1 MRLLLR
7 VLRYLAPYRTLALAA
22 LACAV
27 LATLVDLV
35 PPWIIKL
42 IIDTVVRPAD
52 LEPLPWLMAALTLAY
67 LGRNVLTGARVRL
80 NNVLEQRVIYDLR
93 KAVYDKLQVLSV
105 RYYDQRASGE
115 LVSRVTSDVTNLER
129 IFIDGV
135 ESLVMAGLAL
145 VGIAVML
152 FAMHWQLA
160 LLALIPIPF
169 LVLGASVF
177 TRRVHALYRAIR
189 QESGRLNAVLQDHLS
204 GIREIFAFNR
214 EAYAAARFD
223 AHNRAYCREQLRVA
237 RVWSVYSPSMVFL
250 GSVGTLLILGV
261 GSREVVA
268 GRMTLGELVAFLS
281 YLAMFYVPI
290 NQIHSVN
297 HMLQHALASGERVF
311 EILDAKPEVVEA
323 SEAVMLPRGRGEVRF
338 EQVSF
343 GYRSDVEVIHD
354 LDVGIASGE
363 KVALV
368 GPSGAGKS
376 TVVKLLL
383 RFYDA
388 GSGRIEIDGRD
399 IRGLTLRSLRDQI
412 GLVPQDPV
420 LFNGTVREN
429 LLFGRPDASDADLD
443 NAVRAARAHEFVAAL
458 PEGYDTLV
466 GERGVKLSGGQK
478 QRLAIARALLKDPPI
493 VVLDEATSNI
503 DSETEVQ
510 IQEALERLIAGRT
523 TLIIAHRLST
533 LRSVDR
539 LIIMDHG
546 RIVETGTHDDL
557 LRRGGLY
564 TALYEAQFQV

>member
-7 VLRYLAPYRTLALAA
+7 VLTYLAPYRSLALAA
-22 LACAV
+22 LACAI
-27 LATLVDLV
+27 LATLVDLA

-52 LEPLPWLMAALTLAY
+52 LNPLPWLIAALALVY
-67 LGRNVLTGARVRL
+67 VGRNVLTGARIRL

-93 KAVYDKLQVLSV
+93 KAVYLKLQSLSV

-135 ESLVMAGLAL
+135 ESLVMAGLTL

-152 FAMHWQLA
+152 FIMHWQLA
-160 LLALIPIPF
+160 VLAFIPIPF
-169 LVLGASVF
+169 LMVGATVF
-177 TRRVHALYRAIR
+177 TRRVHALYRVIR
-189 QESGRLNAVLQDHLS
+189 QESGRLNAVLQDQLS

-214 EAYAAARFD
+214 ETYAAARFD

-237 RVWSVYSPSMVFL
+237 RVWSMYSPTMVLL
-250 GSVGTLLILGV
+250 GSLGTLLILGV

-311 EILDAKPEVVEA
+311 EILDAKPDVVEA
-323 SEAVMLPRGRGEVRF
+323 TGAVTSPRGRGEVRF

-343 GYRSDVEVIHD
+343 GYRPDVEVIHEMD
-354 LDVGIASGE
+354 LALAPGE

-376 TVVKLLL
+376 TLVKLLL
-383 RFYDA
+383 RFYDV
-388 GSGRIEIDGRD
+388 GSGRIVLDGLDVRD
-399 IRGLTLRSLRDQI
+399 VTLASLREQI

-429 LLFGRPDASDADLD
+429 LLFGRPGASDQELEA
-443 NAVRAARAHEFVAAL
+443 AARAARAHEFIAAM

-510 IQEALERLIAGRT
+510 IQDALERLIAGRT

-539 LIIMDHG
+539 LIVMDHG
-546 RIVETGTHDDL
+546 RIVETGIHDDL

-564 TALYEAQFQV
+564 ATLYEAQFQV

>member
-1 MRLLLR
+1 
-7 VLRYLAPYRTLALAA
+7 
-22 LACAV
+22 
-27 LATLVDLV
+27 VDHR
-35 PPWIIKL
+35 L

-52 LEPLPWLMAALTLAY
+52 LNPLPWLIAALALVY
-67 LGRNVLTGARVRL
+67 VGRNVLTGARIRL

-93 KAVYDKLQVLSV
+93 KAVYLKLQSLSV

-135 ESLVMAGLAL
+135 ESLVMAGLTL

-152 FAMHWQLA
+152 FIMHWQLA
-160 LLALIPIPF
+160 VLAFIPIPF
-169 LVLGASVF
+169 LMVGATVF
-177 TRRVHALYRAIR
+177 TRRVHALYRVIR
-189 QESGRLNAVLQDHLS
+189 QESGRLNAVLQDQLS

-214 EAYAAARFD
+214 ETYAAARFD

-237 RVWSVYSPSMVFL
+237 RVWSMYSPTMVLL
-250 GSVGTLLILGV
+250 GSLGTLLILGV

-311 EILDAKPEVVEA
+311 EILDAKPDVVEA
-323 SEAVMLPRGRGEVRF
+323 TGAVTLPRGRGKVRF

-343 GYRSDVEVIHD
+343 GYRPDVEVIHEMD
-354 LDVGIASGE
+354 LALAPGE

-376 TVVKLLL
+376 TLVKLLL
-383 RFYDA
+383 RFYDV
-388 GSGRIEIDGRD
+388 GSGRIVLDGRD
-399 IRGLTLRSLRDQI
+399 VRDVTLASLRDQI

-429 LLFGRPDASDADLD
+429 LLFGRPGVSDQELEA
-443 NAVRAARAHEFVAAL
+443 AARAARAHDFIAAM

-478 QRLAIARALLKDPPI
+478 QRLAIARLTEDPPI

-510 IQEALERLIAGRT
+510 IQDALERLIAGRT

-539 LIIMDHG
+539 LIVMDHG
-546 RIVETGTHDDL
+546 RIVETGIHDDL

-564 TALYEAQFQV
+564 ATLYEAQFQV

>member
-7 VLRYLAPYRTLALAA
+7 VLRYLAPYRSLAA
-22 LACAV
+22 AALSCAV
-27 LATLVDLV
+27 LATVVDLV

-42 IIDTVVRPAD
+42 IIDTVVRPANLD
-52 LEPLPWLMAALTLAY
+52 PLAWLIAGLALVY
-67 LGRNVLTGARVRL
+67 LGRNVLTSARVRL

-93 KAVYDKLQVLSV
+93 KAVYDKLQSLSV
-105 RYYDQRASGE
+105 RYYDQRATGE

-129 IFIDGV
+129 ILIDGV
-135 ESLVMAGLAL
+135 ESLVMAGLTLA
-145 VGIAVML
+145 GITVML
-152 FAMHWQLA
+152 FVMHWQLA

-169 LVLGASVF
+169 LVAGATVF
-177 TRRVHALYRAIR
+177 TRRVHGLYRTIR
-189 QESGRLNAVLQDHLS
+189 QESGRLNAVLQDQLS
-204 GIREIFAFNR
+204 GIREILAFNR
-214 EAYAAARFD
+214 ETYAAERFD
-223 AHNRAYCREQLRVA
+223 AHSRAYCREQLRVA
-237 RVWSVYSPSMVFL
+237 RVWSLYSPSMVFV
-250 GSVGTLLILGV
+250 GSLGTLLILGV
-261 GSREVVA
+261 GAREVVN

-311 EILDAKPEVVEA
+311 EILDATPEVVETA
-323 SEAVMLPRGRGEVRF
+323 GAIKLARGAGEVRF

-343 GYRSDVEVIHD
+343 GYRPDVEVIHGVD
-354 LDVGIASGE
+354 LTLSPGE
-363 KVALV
+363 KMALV

-376 TVVKLLL
+376 TLVKLLL

-388 GSGRIEIDGRD
+388 GSGRIAIDGRD
-399 IRGLTLRSLRDQI
+399 IKRVTLASLRDQI

-429 LLFGRPDASDADLD
+429 LLFGRPDASDGELETA
-443 NAVRAARAHEFVAAL
+443 ARAARAHEFITAM

-493 VVLDEATSNI
+493 VVLDEATSNV
-503 DSETEVQ
+503 DSETEVH
-510 IQEALERLIAGRT
+510 IQDALDRLIAGRT

-539 LIIMDHG
+539 LIVMDHG
-546 RIVETGTHDDL
+546 RIAETGTHDEL
-557 LRRGGLY
+557 LRHGGLY
-564 TALYEAQFQV
+564 AALYEAQFQV

>member
-7 VLRYLAPYRTLALAA
+7 VLTYLAPYRSLALAA

-27 LATLVDLV
+27 LATLVDLA

-42 IIDTVVRPAD
+42 VIDSVVRPAD
-52 LEPLPWLMAALTLAY
+52 LEPLPWLIAALAMAY
-67 LGRNVLTGARVRL
+67 LGRNALTGARVRL

-93 KAVYDKLQVLSV
+93 KAVYDKLQSLSV

-145 VGIAVML
+145 VGIAIML

-169 LVLGASVF
+169 LAAGASVF
-177 TRRVHALYRAIR
+177 TRRVHALYRTIR

-237 RVWSVYSPSMVFL
+237 RVWSVYSPAMVFL
-250 GSVGTLLILGV
+250 GSLGTLLILGV

-311 EILDAKPEVVEA
+311 EVLDAKPEVVETPGA
-323 SEAVMLPRGRGEVRF
+323 LALPRGSGEVRF
-338 EQVSF
+338 ERVSF
-343 GYRSDVEVIHD
+343 GYRPGVEVLHGVD
-354 LDVGIASGE
+354 LSVASGE

-388 GSGRIEIDGRD
+388 GAGRIEIDGHD

-429 LLFGRPDASDADLD
+429 LLFGRPEAGDTDLD
-443 NAVRAARAHEFVAAL
+443 NALRAARAHEFVAAL

-503 DSETEVQ
+503 DSETEVH
-510 IQEALERLIAGRT
+510 IQAALERLIAGRT
-523 TLIIAHRLST
+523 TIIIAHRLST

-539 LIIMDHG
+539 LIVMDRG

-557 LRRGGLY
+557 LGRGGLY
-564 TALYEAQFQV
+564 ATLYEAQFQV

>member
-7 VLRYLAPYRTLALAA
+7 VLTYLSPYRSLALAA

-27 LATLVDLV
+27 LATVVDLA

-42 IIDTVVRPAD
+42 IIDTVVRPATLD
-52 LEPLPWLMAALTLAY
+52 PLPWLIAALALVYVA
-67 LGRNVLTGARVRL
+67 RNVLTGARVRL

-93 KAVYDKLQVLSV
+93 KTVYDKLQSLSV

-115 LVSRVTSDVTNLER
+115 LTSRVTSDVTNLER

-135 ESLVMAGLAL
+135 ESLVMAGLTL

-152 FAMHWQLA
+152 FVMHWQLA

-169 LVLGASVF
+169 LMVGATVF
-177 TRRVHALYRAIR
+177 TRRVHALYRVIR
-189 QESGRLNAVLQDHLS
+189 QESGRLNAVLQDQLS

-214 EAYAAARFD
+214 QPYAAARFD
-223 AHNRAYCREQLRVA
+223 AHNHAYCREQLRVA
-237 RVWSVYSPSMVFL
+237 RVWSVYSPTMMFL
-250 GSVGTLLILGV
+250 GSLGTLLILGV

-311 EILDAKPEVVEA
+311 EILDAKPDVVEA
-323 SEAVMLPRGRGEVRF
+323 PGAVSLPRGRGEVRF
-338 EQVSF
+338 EHVSF
-343 GYRSDVEVIHD
+343 GYRPDVEVIHGMD
-354 LDVGIASGE
+354 LALAPGE
-363 KVALV
+363 QVALV

-376 TVVKLLL
+376 TLVKLLL

-388 GSGRIEIDGRD
+388 GSGLIAIDGHD
-399 IRGLTLRSLRDQI
+399 IRRVTLASLREQI

-429 LLFGRPDASDADLD
+429 LLFGRPDANDADLE
-443 NAVRAARAHEFVAAL
+443 AAAAAARAHEFIAAM

-510 IQEALERLIAGRT
+510 IQAALERLIAGRT
-523 TLIIAHRLST
+523 TIMIAHRLST
-533 LRSVDR
+533 LRSVGR
-539 LIIMDHG
+539 IMVLEQG
-546 RIVETGTHDDL
+546 RIVESGSHDDL
-557 LRRGGLY
+557 LSRGGLY
-564 TALYEAQFQV
+564 AALYDAQFQV

>member
-7 VLRYLAPYRTLALAA
+7 VLRYLAPYRSLAAAA

-27 LATLVDLV
+27 LATAVDLV

-42 IIDTVVRPAD
+42 IIDTVVKPGD
-52 LEPLPWLMAALTLAY
+52 LTPLPWLIAGLALVY
-67 LGRNVLTGARVRL
+67 LGRNVLTGARVRF

-93 KAVYDKLQVLSV
+93 RAVYDKLQSLSV
-105 RYYDQRASGE
+105 RYYDQRATGE

-129 IFIDGV
+129 ILIDGV
-135 ESLVMAGLAL
+135 ESLVMAVLTLA
-145 VGIAVML
+145 GITVML
-152 FAMHWQLA
+152 FVMHWQLA
-160 LLALIPIPF
+160 VLALIPIPF
-169 LVLGASVF
+169 LAAGAMVF
-177 TRRVHALYRAIR
+177 TRRVHALYRTIR
-189 QESGRLNAVLQDHLS
+189 QESGRLNAVLQDQLS
-204 GIREIFAFNR
+204 GIREILAFNR
-214 EAYAAARFD
+214 ETYAAERFD
-223 AHNRAYCREQLRVA
+223 VHSRAYCREQLRVA
-237 RVWSVYSPSMVFL
+237 RVWSLYSPSMVFV
-250 GSVGTLLILGV
+250 GSLGTLLILGV
-261 GSREVVA
+261 GAREVVA
-268 GRMTLGELVAFLS
+268 GNMTLGELVAFLS

-311 EILDAKPEVVEA
+311 EILDAKPDVVESDGA
-323 SEAVMLPRGRGEVRF
+323 LVLSRGAGEVRF
-338 EQVSF
+338 EHVSF
-343 GYRSDVEVIHD
+343 RYRPDVQVIHSVD
-354 LDVGIASGE
+354 LTLLPGE

-376 TVVKLLL
+376 TLVKLLL

-388 GSGRIEIDGRD
+388 GSGRIAIDGHD
-399 IRGLTLRSLRDQI
+399 IRGITLASLRDQI

-429 LLFGRPDASDADLD
+429 LLFGRPDANDGDLE
-443 NAVRAARAHEFVAAL
+443 AAARAARAHEFIAAM

-503 DSETEVQ
+503 DSDTEVQ
-510 IQEALERLIAGRT
+510 IQDALDRLIAGRT

-539 LIIMDHG
+539 LVVMDRG
-546 RIVETGTHDDL
+546 RIAETGTHDEL

-564 TALYEAQFQV
+564 ATLYESQFQV

>member
-7 VLRYLAPYRTLALAA
+7 VLTYLAPYRSLALTA
-22 LACAV
+22 LACAIF
-27 LATLVDLV
+27 ATVVDLA

-52 LEPLPWLMAALTLAY
+52 LDPLPWLIAALALVY
-67 LGRNVLTGARVRL
+67 VGRNILTGARIRL

-93 KAVYDKLQVLSV
+93 KAVYHKLQSLSV

-135 ESLVMAGLAL
+135 ESLVMAGLTL

-152 FAMHWQLA
+152 FIMHWQLA

-169 LVLGASVF
+169 LMVGATVF
-177 TRRVHALYRAIR
+177 TRRVHGLYRVIR
-189 QESGRLNAVLQDHLS
+189 QESGRLNAVLQDQLS

-214 EAYAAARFD
+214 QTYAAARFD

-237 RVWSVYSPSMVFL
+237 RVWSMYSPTMVLL
-250 GSVGTLLILGV
+250 GSLGTLLILGV

-297 HMLQHALASGERVF
+297 HMLQHAMASGERVF
-311 EILDAKPEVVEA
+311 EILDAKPDVVEA
-323 SEAVMLPRGRGEVRF
+323 REAVTLPRGRGEVRF
-338 EQVSF
+338 EQISF
-343 GYRSDVEVIHD
+343 GYRPDVEVVHAMD
-354 LDVGIASGE
+354 LAIAPGE
-363 KVALV
+363 QVALV

-376 TVVKLLL
+376 TLVKLLL
-383 RFYDA
+383 RFYDV
-388 GSGRIEIDGRD
+388 GSGRIVLDGLD
-399 IRGLTLRSLRDQI
+399 IRDVTLASLREQI

-420 LFNGTVREN
+420 LFNGSVREN
-429 LLFGRPDASDADLD
+429 LLFGRPGANDAELEA
-443 NAVRAARAHEFVAAL
+443 AARAARAHDFIAAM

-523 TLIIAHRLST
+523 TIIIAHRLST

-539 LIIMDHG
+539 IVVVDQG
-546 RIVETGTHDDL
+546 RIVESGAHDEL
-557 LRRGGLY
+557 LPRGGLY
-564 TALYEAQFQV
+564 ATLYEAQFQV

>member
-7 VLRYLAPYRTLALAA
+7 VLTYLAPYRALAAAA

-27 LATLVDLV
+27 LATVVDLI
-35 PPWIIKL
+35 PPWVIKL
-42 IIDTVVRPAD
+42 IIDTVVRPGD
-52 LEPLPWLMAALTLAY
+52 LGPLPWLIAGLALAY
-67 LGRNVLTGARVRL
+67 LGRNVLTAARVRF

-93 KAVYDKLQVLSV
+93 QAVYDKLQALSV
-105 RYYDQRASGE
+105 RYYDQRATGE

-129 IFIDGV
+129 ILIDGV
-135 ESLVMAGLAL
+135 ESLVMAGLTLAGL
-145 VGIAVML
+145 TVML
-152 FAMHWQLA
+152 FVMHWQLA
-160 LLALIPIPF
+160 LLALIHIPF
-169 LVLGASVF
+169 LAAGAAVF

-189 QESGRLNAVLQDHLS
+189 QESGRLNAVLQDQLS

-214 EAYAAARFD
+214 ETYAAERFD
-223 AHNRAYCREQLRVA
+223 VHSRAYCREQLRVA
-237 RVWSVYSPSMVFL
+237 RVWSLYSPSMVFVGSL
-250 GSVGTLLILGV
+250 GTVLILGV
-261 GSREVVA
+261 GAREVVA

-311 EILDAKPEVVEA
+311 EILDAKPEVVA
-323 SEAVMLPRGRGEVRF
+323 AVGAVTLPRGAGEVRF
-338 EQVSF
+338 EKVSF
-343 GYRSDVEVIHD
+343 GYRPDAEVIHRVD
-354 LDVGIASGE
+354 LTLSPGD

-376 TVVKLLL
+376 TLVKLLL

-388 GSGRIEIDGRD
+388 GSGRIVIDGRD
-399 IRGLTLRSLRDQI
+399 IRQVTLASLRDQI

-429 LLFGRPDASDADLD
+429 LLFGRPDAKDGDLE
-443 NAVRAARAHEFVAAL
+443 ASAHAARAHEFIAAM

-510 IQEALERLIAGRT
+510 IQAALERLIAGRT

-539 LIIMDHG
+539 IIVLDHG
-546 RIVETGTHDDL
+546 RIVETGPHDDL

-564 TALYEAQFQV
+564 AALYDAQFQV

>member
-7 VLRYLAPYRTLALAA
+7 VLTYLAPYRSLALAA

-27 LATLVDLV
+27 LATMVDLA

-42 IIDTVVRPAD
+42 VIDTVVRPAD
-52 LEPLPWLMAALTLAY
+52 LAPLPWLIAALALAY

-93 KAVYDKLQVLSV
+93 KAVYDKLQSLSV

-145 VGIAVML
+145 LGIAIML
-152 FAMHWQLA
+152 FTMHWQLA

-169 LVLGASVF
+169 LVIGASVF
-177 TRRVHALYRAIR
+177 TRRVHALYRTIR

-237 RVWSVYSPSMVFL
+237 RVWSVYSPTMVFL
-250 GSVGTLLILGV
+250 GSLGTLLILGV

-311 EILDAKPEVVEA
+311 EVLDATPEIVETPG
-323 SEAVMLPRGRGEVRF
+323 AVILPRGRGEVRF
-338 EQVSF
+338 ERVSF
-343 GYRSDVEVIHD
+343 GYRSDVEVIHELD
-354 LDVGIASGE
+354 LAIASGE

-383 RFYDA
+383 RFYGADA
-388 GSGRIEIDGRD
+388 GRIAIDGRD
-399 IRGLTLRSLRDQI
+399 IRGITLRSLRDQI

-429 LLFGRPDASDADLD
+429 LLFGRPEATDADLE

-510 IQEALERLIAGRT
+510 IQDALERLIAGRT

-539 LIIMDHG
+539 LIVMDHG
-546 RIVETGTHDDL
+546 RVVQSGTHDEL
-557 LRRGGLY
+557 LRRSGLY
-564 TALYEAQFQV
+564 ATLYEAQFQV

>member
-7 VLRYLAPYRTLALAA
+7 VLTYLAPYRTLALAA

-52 LEPLPWLMAALTLAY
+52 LDPLPWLMAALTLAY

-80 NNVLEQRVIYDLR
+80 NNVLEQGVIYDLR

-152 FAMHWQLA
+152 FAMHWRLA

-223 AHNRAYCREQLRVA
+223 THNRAYCREQLRVA
-237 RVWSVYSPSMVFL
+237 RVWSVYSPAMVFL

-323 SEAVMLPRGRGEVRF
+323 PGAVMLPRGRGEVRF

-354 LDVGIASGE
+354 LDLVIASGE

-399 IRGLTLRSLRDQI
+399 IRGLTLRSLRDHI

-429 LLFGRPDASDADLD
+429 LLFGRPDASDADLE

-493 VVLDEATSNI
+493 VVLDEAMSNI

-523 TLIIAHRLST
+523 TVIIAHRLST

-564 TALYEAQFQV
+564 ATLYEAQFQV